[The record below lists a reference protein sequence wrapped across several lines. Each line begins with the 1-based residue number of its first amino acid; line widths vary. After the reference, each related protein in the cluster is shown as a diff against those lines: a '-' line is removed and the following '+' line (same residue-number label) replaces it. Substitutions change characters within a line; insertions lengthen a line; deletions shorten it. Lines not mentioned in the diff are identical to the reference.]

1 VALMHLAGDGQ
12 LIASGVLGDRDLE
25 RLSPAAQARFV
36 GEDGAGAALQG
47 QLVDIGVPGAQGP
60 EMNYLSSLN
69 GGAVAMEQ
77 GPAGSSTPMNGFLPV
92 RFAMTG
98 NLPVFASRGTLTV
111 EAAGVSLFGQVF
123 ERMVSLFLRESGF

>member
-1 VALMHLAGDGQ
+1 MHLAGDGQ

-25 RLSPAAQARFV
+25 RLSPAAPARFV
-36 GEDGAGAALQG
+36 GEDGAGVALQG